1 MKGHA
6 GHFYAGLG
14 GGHTS
19 GGVRHFGYEEEP
31 DLRYPPSGYN
41 YSQADSSST
50 TSSANNRFTLHSY
63 QFIEDY
69 ENISPRLIH
78 SANLMHYGN
87 TLARTSLLGNNY
99 HLPTGNKIILIL
111 KIFPDPVLPV
121 SPSHYPEMDPGDS
134 KSLQSDL
141 SESVRSLQS
150 LPQTR
155 INQSAFCDLR
165 NDSEQSRLKTRRLLP
180 SIPSCPQIDEIKK
193 SEVRTAT
200 ASPSPASKAPGP
212 LKGILVKHKNS
223 KSLSS
228 LVPRT
233 EVEPAVEVQ
242 GQGQLQGQ
250 LQGQGGQNSKLNRAS
265 LHLPLSSHRVS
276 PCLPGPAPVRPPEE
290 KITFNLYKDMTE
302 VTGLVTDGQTS
313 GPESFTLSEVA
324 TQTEIHYRYQSV
336 VSSQE

>member
-1 MKGHA
+1 M
-6 GHFYAGLG
+6 
-14 GGHTS
+14 
-19 GGVRHFGYEEEP
+19 
-31 DLRYPPSGYN
+31 
-41 YSQADSSST
+41 
-50 TSSANNRFTLHSY
+50 
-63 QFIEDY
+63 
-69 ENISPRLIH
+69 
-78 SANLMHYGN
+78 
-87 TLARTSLLGNNY
+87 
-99 HLPTGNKIILIL
+99 
-111 KIFPDPVLPV
+111 
-121 SPSHYPEMDPGDS
+121 SPSHYPEMDPGDR

-228 LVPRT
+228 LVLRT
-233 EVEPAVEVQ
+233 EEEPAVEVQ
-242 GQGQLQGQ
+242 GQG
-250 LQGQGGQNSKLNRAS
+250 QGQGGQNSKLNRAS

-324 TQTEIHYRYQSV
+324 TQTEIHYRYQLV
-336 VSSQE
+336 VRSEI